1 MPKEKKEKDAIYTA
15 LSHPLRRRILRII
28 GEKGYATFTDFIQTL
43 NVEVGTL
50 YYHLNLMKPLL
61 RQDEAKRYLLSD
73 LGNLAY
79 QIMITSEEKLKVRK
93 TLTETSIGKYSL
105 IFGFKPIFSYISSS
119 NPKRFLF
126 EAFIIAIFGGW
137 IVVEAGLQPLL
148 LFFIEPPT
156 VAPLFVGL
164 CWILNWFIIF
174 LLLEGFS
181 RVFYGR
187 REGWD
192 KLLVNSCFA
201 LLPLLLFA
209 AIWWLDDLFNLNL
222 IIFSPN
228 FSSLVMFLV
237 QAWCLWS
244 LSLAVSISKEIR
256 IERGFLLCLLIHYIN
271 VMILWVMLGG
281 P

>member
-1 MPKEKKEKDAIYTA
+1 MSKGKKEKDAIYVA
-15 LSHPLRRRILRII
+15 LSHPLRRRILKII
-28 GEKGYATFTDFIQTL
+28 GEKGHATFTDFIQNL
-43 NVEVGTL
+43 NIEVGTL

-61 RQDEAKRYLLSD
+61 RQDEAKRYLFSD
-73 LGNLAY
+73 LGHLAY
-79 QIMITSEEKLKVRK
+79 QIMITSEEKLRVKRSIA
-93 TLTETSIGKYSL
+93 ETRVGKFSF
-105 IFGFKPIFSYISSS
+105 IFGFKPIFSYVSSS
-119 NPKRFLF
+119 SPKRFFFEVIVLLF
-126 EAFIIAIFGGW
+126 IGSW
-137 IVVEAGLQPLL
+137 ITANSGLQPLL
-148 LFFIEPPT
+148 LFFIESYT
-156 VAPLFVGL
+156 TSTLFTGVY
-164 CWILNWFIIF
+164 WILNWLIIF
-174 LLLEGFS
+174 LLLEVFS

-209 AIWWLDDLFNLNL
+209 GLWWLDDLLKLNL
-222 IIFSPN
+222 MIFFPG

-256 IERGFLLCLLIHYIN
+256 VERGFLLCLLIHYVS
-271 VMILWVMLGG
+271 VMALWVVVGT

>member
-1 MPKEKKEKDAIYTA
+1 MPKVKKEKDAIYTA

-43 NVEVGTL
+43 NIEVGTL

-73 LGNLAY
+73 LGHLAY
-79 QIMITSEEKLKVRK
+79 QIMITSEEKLEVRR
-93 TLTETSIGKYSL
+93 TLTETSVGKYSL
-105 IFGFKPIFSYISSS
+105 IFGFKPVFSYISSS

-126 EAFIIAIFGGW
+126 EVFVIMVFGSW
-137 IVVEAGLQPLL
+137 IVVNAGLQPLL
-148 LFFIEPPT
+148 LFFIEPPNM
-156 VAPLFVGL
+156 APLFVGL
-164 CWILNWFIIF
+164 CWILNWFAIF
-174 LLLEGFS
+174 LLLEVFS

-209 AIWWLDDLFNLNL
+209 TIWWLDDLLSLNL
-222 IIFSPN
+222 IIFFPA

-256 IERGFLLCLLIHYIN
+256 IERGFLLCLMIHYIN
-271 VMILWVMLGG
+271 VMVLWVVVSG

>member
-1 MPKEKKEKDAIYTA
+1 MPKGKKEKDAIYVA
-15 LSHPLRRRILRII
+15 LSHPLRRRILKII
-28 GEKGYATFTDFIQTL
+28 GEKGYATFTDFIQNL
-43 NVEVGTL
+43 DVEVGTL

-73 LGNLAY
+73 LGYLAY
-79 QIMITSEEKLKVRK
+79 QIMITSEEKLKVKR
-93 TLTETSIGKYSL
+93 TLTETGIGKYSL
-105 IFGFKPIFSYISSS
+105 IFGLKPVFSYISSS

-126 EAFIIAIFGGW
+126 EVFIIMVFGSW
-137 IVVEAGLQPLL
+137 IVVNAGLQPLL
-148 LFFIEPPT
+148 LFFIEPSNMT
-156 VAPLFVGL
+156 PLFVGL
-164 CWILNWFIIF
+164 CWILNWFVIF
-174 LLLEGFS
+174 LLLEVFS

-192 KLLVNSCFA
+192 RLLVNSCFA
-201 LLPLLLFA
+201 LLPLLFFA
-209 AIWWLDDLFNLNL
+209 AIWWLDDLFDLNL

-244 LSLAVSISKEIR
+244 LSLAVSVSKEIR
-256 IERGFLLCLLIHYIN
+256 IEKGFLLCLIIHYIN
-271 VMILWVMLGG
+271 VMVLWVMLGG